1 MPVYKLAAY
10 PKVIA
15 LRDGSTVTLR
25 PMEKGDAD
33 ALLAMFREVPPDDRW
48 FLKEDVASE
57 KVVREWAERLDYNR
71 ALPLLAFAN
80 GKVVADGVLVRHRGV
95 ARQHL
100 AEVRIVVHPAW
111 RNRGLGSAV
120 LKELC
125 DIAADAEIEKVVS
138 ELAEDVERDAI
149 DAMERLGFIRSAVI
163 PDLLRDVHGRP
174 HNVVVLTLPLGKW
187 YQWWQW

>member
-71 ALPLLAFAN
+71 ALPLLAFAD

>member
-57 KVVREWAERLDYNR
+57 KVVHEWAERLDYNR
-71 ALPLLAFAN
+71 ALPMLAFAD

>member
-71 ALPLLAFAN
+71 ALPLLAFADD
-80 GKVVADGVLVRHRGV
+80 KVVADGVLVRHRGV